1 MPYCCDGNSTD
12 LVYST
17 WILPEF
23 LIWNPHCTFPS
34 RKSCFFLISE
44 YNGIQVCSPQQNLPS
59 VQLCYCLLWMACSF
73 VPSKQQRHDT
83 ILSMWTFSCDWFN
96 LYTVVSNGLAGSQD
110 GNVSLSTTMGW
121 LLQHLSSPDKKSL
134 MTCRL
139 LIQHHHQVKVLT
151 VQHFDLW
158 PNTCKTNDITIYW
171 FPSIIFT
178 TLLLKGSWAA
188 GWSQLTFGRTDC

>member
-1 MPYCCDGNSTD
+1 MCTTAVNQHQARHNRSCANISWQVASNQIHRFSD
-12 LVYST
+12 
-17 WILPEF
+17 F
-23 LIWNPHCTFPS
+23 L
-34 RKSCFFLISE
+34 
-44 YNGIQVCSPQQNLPS
+44 NGVCSPQQKLPS

-83 ILSMWTFSCDWFN
+83 IPSMWTFSCDWFN